1 MQLRQGLV
9 VRTHGGHYYVQT
21 NGTVFDCGVRGRLK
35 QKKSRRDL
43 VVIGDRVR
51 WSPTEEGRG
60 IIEEVLPRTSKLS
73 RRQPHGDREQVLIA
87 NLDQVLV
94 VFSVRNPPF
103 SPFVLDRYLVAC
115 EAAHLSAIIVVNKID
130 LLPPDARP
138 HLLDRYRRIGYRS
151 IYTSVETGEKMEIIR
166 DLVQERISA
175 LVGPSGTG
183 KSSILNTIW
192 PHVEQKVG
200 EISNYHD
207 QGRHTT
213 VVSELLNPEPG
224 VYIADTPGLRRFQLW
239 DVDPEQ
245 LEAFFPEMAPYLNE
259 CHFATCT
266 HMHEPDCA
274 VRRAVKAGEI
284 DEERYQSYR
293 RLFQENA

>member
-1 MQLRQGLV
+1 MLREGLV
-9 VRTHGGHYYVQT
+9 VRTHGGHYYVQA
-21 NGTVFDCGVRGRLK
+21 NDTVFDCGVRGRLK
-35 QKKSRRDL
+35 QRKTRRDL

-60 IIEEVLPRTSKLS
+60 VIEEILPRASKLS
-73 RRQPHGDREQVLIA
+73 RRLSHSDAEQVLVA

-94 VFSVRNPPF
+94 VFAVQNPPL

-115 EAAHLSAIIVVNKID
+115 EAAELLPIIVVNKID
-130 LLPPDARP
+130 LLPSGSSPDV
-138 HLLDRYRRIGYRS
+138 LDLYRRIGYKCVYASAKARENLG
-151 IYTSVETGEKMEIIR
+151 TIR
-166 DLVQERISA
+166 NLIQDRIST

-183 KSSILNTIW
+183 KSSILNAMW
-192 PHVEQKVG
+192 PHVNQKVG
-200 EISNYHD
+200 EISDYHD

-224 VYIADTPGLRRFQLW
+224 VYIADTPGLRRFHLW

-245 LEAFFPEMAPYLNE
+245 LEAFFPEMEPYLNE

-266 HMHEPDCA
+266 HMHEPKCA
-274 VRRAVKAGEI
+274 VRRAVDEGEI
-284 DEERYQSYR
+284 DSARYESYR

>member
-1 MQLRQGLV
+1 MLREGLV
-9 VRTHGGHYYVQT
+9 IRTHGGHYYVQA
-21 NGTVFDCGVRGRLK
+21 NDAIFDCAVRGRLK
-35 QKKSRRDL
+35 QRESRRDL

-60 IIEEVLPRTSKLS
+60 IIEEILPRRTKLS
-73 RRQPHGDREQVLIA
+73 RRRPHGDAEQVLIA

-94 VFSVRNPPF
+94 VFSVRNPPL

-115 EAAHLSAIIVVNKID
+115 EAAYLAAIIVVNKID
-130 LLPPDARP
+130 LLPPDAHP
-138 HLLDRYRRIGYRS
+138 HLLDRYQRIGYTCV
-151 IYTSVETGEKMEIIR
+151 YTSAETGEKMDTIR
-166 DLVQERISA
+166 HLVRERVSV

-183 KSSILNTIW
+183 KSSILNAIW

-200 EISNYHD
+200 EISDYHD

-224 VYIADTPGLRRFQLW
+224 VYIADTPGLRRFRLW
-239 DVDPEQ
+239 NVEPEQ
-245 LEAFFPEMAPYLNE
+245 LEAFFPEMEPYLNE
-259 CHFATCT
+259 CRFATCT
-266 HMHEPDCA
+266 HIHEPDCA
-274 VRRAVKAGEI
+274 VRRAVDEGEI
-284 DEERYQSYR
+284 DAERYKSYR

>member
-1 MQLRQGLV
+1 MHLRQGLV
-9 VRTHGGHYYVQT
+9 VRTHGGHYYVQA
-21 NGTVFDCGVRGRLK
+21 NDAVIDCGMRGRLK
-35 QKKSRRDL
+35 QEKSRRDL

-60 IIEEVLPRTSKLS
+60 IIEEVLPRTSRLS
-73 RRQPHGDREQVLIA
+73 RRRPHGDREQILVA
-87 NLDQVLV
+87 NLDQVFV
-94 VFSVRNPPF
+94 VFSVRNPPL
-103 SPFVLDRYLVAC
+103 SPSALDRYLVAC
-115 EAAHLSAIIVVNKID
+115 EAAHLPAIIVINKID
-130 LLPPDARP
+130 LLPPDASLG
-138 HLLDRYRRIGYRS
+138 LLDRYRRIGYRG
-151 IYTSVETGEKMEIIR
+151 IHTSAETGTGMDSIR
-166 DLVQERISA
+166 DLARERISA

-183 KSSILNTIW
+183 KSSILNAIW
-192 PHVEQKVG
+192 PHLNQKVG
-200 EISNYHD
+200 EISGYHD

-224 VYIADTPGLRRFQLW
+224 VYIADTPGLRRFHLW

-284 DEERYQSYR
+284 DEERYHSYQ
-293 RLFQENA
+293 RLFRGNS